1 MFSPPLSGGDGLQ
14 ARGLFGSSS
23 THDTDGTTMPLIPRT
38 ALTDFAESML
48 TRAGM
53 EADKAKATAA
63 ILVEGDMIGHET
75 HGVSLL
81 HWYVEALEDGSLARS
96 GTYDVINDRGAAF
109 VWDGNSLPGAWLLTK
124 AIDQACE
131 RVRDHGVVT
140 AAIRNCHHT
149 CALSAFMR
157 QVTERGLIVQLS
169 VSHPAASRVA
179 PYGGTKP
186 LLTPN
191 PIAAGFPTS
200 TDPILIDVSCS
211 ITTTTM
217 TQTLA
222 KAGKKFPEA
231 WAFTADGEPTDDPS
245 EVTER
250 GGTMM
255 PLGGQLKGHKGF
267 GLGLMVE
274 LLGQGLSGKGRQN
287 APPGIFSQS
296 AFLQVI
302 DPEFFAGLD
311 AFTTQSD
318 WIAAACRDNPP
329 AAWNNGPVRMPGDS
343 AARKRRAALEK
354 GVPVGDVPW
363 QKLVK
368 DAERLGVPVPSTFV

>member
-1 MFSPPLSGGDGLQ
+1 
-14 ARGLFGSSS
+14 
-23 THDTDGTTMPLIPRT
+23 MPLIDRI
-38 ALTDFAESML
+38 ALTQFAEQIL

-53 EADKAKATAA
+53 EPDKAETTAA
-63 ILVEGDMIGHET
+63 VLVEGDMIGHET

-81 HWYVEALEDGSLARS
+81 NWYVEALEDGSLAKS
-96 GTYDVINDRGAAF
+96 GSYEVVNDRGAAF
-109 VWDGNSLPGAWLLTK
+109 VWDGKSLPGAWLLTK
-124 AIDQACE
+124 AIDQVCE
-131 RVRDHGVVT
+131 RVGDYGVVT

-191 PIAAGFPTS
+191 PMAAGFPTS
-200 TDPILIDVSCS
+200 ADPILIDVSAS

-217 TQTLA
+217 TQNLA

-231 WAFTADGEPTDDPS
+231 WAFTAAGEPTDDPR

-267 GLGLMVE
+267 GLGLIVE
-274 LLGQGLSGKGRQN
+274 LLGQGLSGKGRAN
-287 APPGIFSQS
+287 APAGVFSQS

-302 DPEFFAGLD
+302 DPAFFAGLD
-311 AFTTQSD
+311 AFTAQSD
-318 WIAAACRDNPP
+318 FLASACRSNPP
-329 AAWNNGPVRMPGDS
+329 APWNNGPVRMPGDS
-343 AARKRRAALEK
+343 AAGKRRLALEQ
-354 GVPVGDVPW
+354 GVPVGDAPW
-363 QKLVK
+363 QKLCK
-368 DAERLGVPVPSTFV
+368 HAEILGLPIPDVTACP